1 MSFMNDRSI
10 MSLFLVDIV
19 ILIKVNMDE
28 EGVQQMEDTIT
39 DDENSTLDT
48 DGDNTDGD
56 PTASRDTLSDRLTP
70 TQKEQIIQFVHD
82 LKNREK
88 RAKALHELSKNR
100 EHFSDLAPMIWH
112 SIGTIAA
119 L

>member
-1 MSFMNDRSI
+1 

-19 ILIKVNMDE
+19 RGFILIKVNMDE

-56 PTASRDTLSDRLTP
+56 PTA
-70 TQKEQIIQFVHD
+70 
-82 LKNREK
+82 
-88 RAKALHELSKNR
+88 
-100 EHFSDLAPMIWH
+100 
-112 SIGTIAA
+112 
-119 L
+119 